1 MASNNF
7 TYNYG
12 TLLFANSSLNILAD
26 NVAMLL
32 VTPDYFLSGTIES
45 LADANTVADI
55 ASYEL
60 TAASVAGY
68 QRLPLASKLMVRVPD
83 GSVSNG
89 YVYLQAANLN
99 FTALGVGNTVGGAVL
114 IKDTG
119 DNATSPLLGFY
130 YIPPT
135 LTNGGDIG
143 LNWANNTSGG
153 ALKIT

>member
-26 NVAMLL
+26 NIAMLL
-32 VTPDYFLSGTIES
+32 VTPDYFQSNTIAA
-45 LADANTVADI
+45 LADATSVADI
-55 ASYEL
+55 AAYEL
-60 TAASVAGY
+60 TTASVSGY
-68 QRLPLASKLMVRVPD
+68 QRLPLASKLMLRVPD

-89 YVYLQAANLN
+89 YVYLQAANLS
-99 FTALGVGNTVGGAVL
+99 FTALGAGNTVGGAVL

-119 DNATSPLLGFY
+119 NDATSPLLGFY